1 MSVSVDYA
9 DFGCLHA
16 QDPKL
21 KPCRVFGKYEN
32 IKKTTFDQLSK
43 CLAPRV
49 TEEVYIINKMK
60 GCFVSTSVADVSAII
75 RHYLA

>member
-9 DFGCLHA
+9 DFGSLPA

-21 KPCRVFGKYEN
+21 KPCRIFGKYEN
-32 IKKTTFDQLSK
+32 IKKTSFDQLSK

-49 TEEVYIINKMK
+49 TEEVYK
-60 GCFVSTSVADVSAII
+60 
-75 RHYLA
+75 